1 MCMKPFRNV
10 ITPHQD
16 VLESQTSVAK
26 YAADLWQVHVGEASA
41 EYRDAGRFNEMT
53 YMTGNMRQI
62 LSDIEEKLKHG
73 EGDAFKQIETPFG
86 GGKTHTMIAA
96 YHKAREFGVKTV
108 VIDGIRLSADDTLWG
123 VIEEQLDGKIKTMS
137 GYTSPGA
144 ENVKKL
150 LQRNE
155 PVLIL
160 IDELLAYMIKADGK
174 KVANTTLGDQTKTFI
189 QELNTAVSEL
199 KRVCVISTFLSS
211 GDEYMVN
218 KKTQANV
225 DDLIR
230 VIRKISGRQHHTIT
244 PVSSDDVPNVIRRRL
259 FVTPERELE
268 QGAKRTV
275 HEYVEFCKQNDLL
288 PQDTTEKQYEE
299 KFMRSYPFLP
309 DVIETLY
316 EKWGTFKSFQRTRG
330 VLRLLAMVVHRMKDS
345 GKPYITLA
353 DFDLGDPIIR
363 GEIVSHLDRI
373 TESALS
379 RDVTKS
385 GSGASAVQHGVPCA
399 TVMFMNS
406 FDRDGGEGATVAEIK
421 RAVASGEVLPA
432 NIGNTIVELQRKLYY
447 MDKVGEKFK
456 FSNKPN
462 ANKIKNDMDVSEEE
476 LVYEQRAAIK
486 NNCGDALKTYVW
498 PSSSLEVPDDEE
510 IKLVILDV
518 DDEEKARKFMWVRGE
533 NKRSNINTVLVL
545 YPASTWHGLR
555 SILHDSIAIRKV
567 LAKYKDLPP
576 SDIKAFKETLA
587 RNQSDI
593 PCNLLNTY
601 SKMYLPGRDGPQ
613 QMDLSI
619 FTASSGRLDETVY
632 ETLKGKEIHEE
643 LDPLILK
650 HAYLSNNKFAH
661 TVNMF
666 GSMMRDPG
674 SRRPINE
681 DVVEQAIVK
690 GVERGEFGLGTVTD
704 SDIKCD
710 YYKQTPPVSFATDEV
725 LIKDPIIIPRP
736 DQPDGGGNEG
746 GHDEADSTRHP
757 TRKTEQP
764 ESAVTGINAK
774 LTVRLGRVSEFSDIL
789 NDLLDNSFK
798 INVTLD
804 CADGNMEDG
813 KYQKI
818 KDQIDDI
825 DRSAQVSE
833 S

>member
-1 MCMKPFRNV
+1 MKPFRNV

-26 YAADLWQVHVGEASA
+26 YAADLWQVHAGEAPA
-41 EYRDAGRFNEMT
+41 EYGDSDRFTEMT
-53 YMTGNMRQI
+53 YITGNMRQI

-96 YHKAREFGVKTV
+96 YHKARELGVKIV

-123 VIEEQLDGKIKTMS
+123 VIEEQLDGKINTMS
-137 GYTSPGA
+137 GYTAPGA
-144 ENVKKL
+144 RNMKKL

-155 PVLIL
+155 PILIL
-160 IDELLAYMIKADGK
+160 MDELLAYIIKADGK
-174 KVANTTLGDQTKTFI
+174 KVGNTTLGDQTKTFI
-189 QELNTAVSEL
+189 QELNTSVSEL
-199 KRVCVISTFLSS
+199 KRVCVISTFLSG

-218 KKTQANV
+218 KQTQVNV
-225 DDLIR
+225 DDHIR
-230 VIRKISGRQHHTIT
+230 VVKKISGRQHHTIT
-244 PVSSDDVPNVIRRRL
+244 PVSPDDVPNVIRRRL

-275 HEYVEFCKQNDLL
+275 YEYVEFCKQNDLL
-288 PQDTTEKQYEE
+288 PQDTTEKQYAE

-316 EKWGTFKSFQRTRG
+316 EKWGTFSSFQRTRG

-353 DFDLGDPIIR
+353 DFDLGDGIIR
-363 GEIVSHLDRI
+363 GEIVGHLDRA

-379 RDVTKS
+379 RDITKS

-406 FDRDGGEGATVAEIK
+406 FDRDGGEGATVADIK
-421 RAVASGEVLPA
+421 RAVASSEVMPA

-462 ANKIKNDMDVSEEE
+462 ANKIKSDMDVSDEE
-476 LVYEQRAAIK
+476 LFEEQRIAIK
-486 NNCGDALKTYVW
+486 NNCGGALKTYVW
-498 PSSSLEVPDDEE
+498 PSSSLEIPDDEE

-518 DDEEKARKFMWVRGE
+518 DDEEKARKFMWMRGE

-545 YPASTWHGLR
+545 YPSSTWHGLR
-555 SILHDSIAIRKV
+555 SILRDSIAIRKV

-576 SDIKAFKETLA
+576 NDIKAFKETLA

-601 SKMYLPGRDGPQ
+601 NKMYLPGKDGLQ
-613 QMDLSI
+613 HMSLSI
-619 FTASSGRLDETVY
+619 VTVSSGRLDETVY
-632 ETLKGKEIHEE
+632 ETLKDEEIHEE

-650 HAYLSNNKFAH
+650 RAYLSNNKFAH
-661 TVNMF
+661 TENMF
-666 GSMMRDPG
+666 GGMMRDPG
-674 SRRPINE
+674 SRRPISE
-681 DVVEQAIVK
+681 DVVERAIIS

-704 SDIKCD
+704 TEMRCD
-710 YYKQTPPVSFATDEV
+710 YYKQTPSVSFATGEV
-725 LIKDPIIIPRP
+725 LIKDPVIIQEP
-736 DQPDGGGNEG
+736 GNNDD
-746 GHDEADSTRHP
+746 DEENKGSRKRSP
-757 TRKTEQP
+757 TRPEPPRKSTVNSMRTE
-764 ESAVTGINAK
+764 
-774 LTVRLGRVSEFSDIL
+774 LTMRLGRVSEFSDLL
-789 NDLLDNSFK
+789 NDLLDNDFK
-798 INVTLD
+798 IKITLD
-804 CADGNMEDG
+804 CADGSMEDG

-825 DRSAQVSE
+825 DRFAQIYDT
-833 S
+833 